1 MLLVRRAR
9 YALVAVVVLAT
20 LWLLYQAR
28 GALAPFLVGGV
39 LAYVLSPLVERM
51 ARVLPFYRSRQELA
65 RTIAVLEVYLVGIA
79 VLVTAGVLIIPVLVA
94 EATDLVDNIPQYVER
109 ARDQFDKWNRLYQEK
124 VPPEAQSWV
133 EDQIRRLGQELGA
146 IGRQALNRTF
156 TIVTGTFSVV
166 LGYIIIPFWLF
177 YVLKDR
183 PKIGPAIQAWFPP
196 GLRADVGQC
205 IEIVRRVVGS
215 YVRAQLILGLFI
227 GTVTTLGLWA
237 LGIDFYLILGII
249 AGITEL
255 IPIIGPILGAIPA
268 VIVTLALQPEK
279 TWLVIL
285 FYFLVQQVENAV
297 LVPRIHG
304 NAVNLHPAVIIV
316 LLAVAQQIA
325 GFVGMLV
332 AVPLAAVGRD
342 LFVYVYRRLQEQEEL
357 LRRRA
362 AAGEA
367 SSIPAAGLR
376 LPGDHPLPQGDT
388 GDAPREGP
396 AEPAAP
402 RGRERGQG

>member
-1 MLLVRRAR
+1 MLLVRRIR
-9 YALVAVVVLAT
+9 YAMVALVVLAT

-28 GALAPFLVGGV
+28 GALVPFLVGGV

-51 ARVLPFYRSRQELA
+51 ARLLPFYRSRQELA
-65 RTIAVLEVYLVGIA
+65 RTLAVLEVYLIGGA
-79 VLVTAGVLIIPVLVA
+79 VLVAAGVLIIPALVA

-146 IGRQALNRTF
+146 IGRQAFNRTF
-156 TIVTGTFSVV
+156 AIITGTFSVV

-196 GLRADVGQC
+196 GLREDVGHC

-227 GTVTTLGLWA
+227 GTVTTIGLWA
-237 LGIDFYLILGII
+237 LRIDFYLILGLI

-268 VIVTLALQPEK
+268 IIVTLALQPEK

-304 NAVNLHPAVIIV
+304 NAVNVHPAVIIV
-316 LLAVAQQIA
+316 LLAVAQQLA

-332 AVPLAAVGRD
+332 AVPLAAVARD
-342 LFVYVYRRLQEQEEL
+342 LFVYIYRRLQEQEEL
-357 LRRRA
+357 LRRRTV
-362 AAGEA
+362 AGELP
-367 SSIPAAGLR
+367 PAVLTPPEEPTEPVA
-376 LPGDHPLPQGDT
+376 PL
-388 GDAPREGP
+388 
-396 AEPAAP
+396 
-402 RGRERGQG
+402 GRERERGPR

>member
-1 MLLVRRAR
+1 MLVVRRIR
-9 YALVAVVVLAT
+9 YAMVALVVLVT

-39 LAYVLSPLVERM
+39 LAYMLSPLVERLS
-51 ARVLPFYRSRQELA
+51 RLLPFYGSRQELA
-65 RTIAVLEVYLVGIA
+65 RIIAVLEVYLIGIA
-79 VLVTAGVLIIPVLVA
+79 VLITAGVVIIPGLVA
-94 EATDLVDNIPQYVER
+94 EATNLIDNIPQYVDR

-124 VPPEAQSWV
+124 VPPEAQSWM

-146 IGRQALNRTF
+146 IGRQAFNRTF
-156 TIVTGTFSVV
+156 AIVTGTFNLV

-183 PKIGPAIQAWFPP
+183 PKIGPAIQAMFPP
-196 GLRADVGQC
+196 GLREDVGQC

-215 YVRAQLILGLFI
+215 YVRAQLVLGLFI
-227 GTVTTLGLWA
+227 GTVTTAGLW
-237 LGIDFYLILGII
+237 LLRIDFYLILGLI

-255 IPIIGPILGAIPA
+255 IPVIGPILGAIPA
-268 VIVTLALQPEK
+268 IIVTLALQPEK

-285 FYFLVQQVENAV
+285 FYFFVQQVENAV

-325 GFVGMLV
+325 GFAGMLV
-332 AVPLAAVGRD
+332 AVPLAAVTRD
-342 LFVYVYRRLQEQEEL
+342 LFVYIYHRLQEQEEL
-357 LRRRA
+357 LRDPTTT
-362 AAGEA
+362 GEVTPIA
-367 SSIPAAGLR
+367 LATADDPAQA
-376 LPGDHPLPQGDT
+376 
-388 GDAPREGP
+388 DAPSHAVG
-396 AEPAAP
+396 
-402 RGRERGQG
+402 GR

>member
-1 MLLVRRAR
+1 MLWVRRTR
-9 YALVAVVVLAT
+9 YALVALAVLVT

-39 LAYVLSPLVERM
+39 LAYVLSPLVERL

-65 RTIAVLEVYLVGIA
+65 RTIAVLEVYLIGGA
-79 VLVTAGVLIIPVLVA
+79 LLALAGVLIIPLLVA
-94 EATDLVDNIPQYVER
+94 AATDLVANIPQYVER
-109 ARDQFDKWNRLYQEK
+109 ARDQFDEWNRLYQEK
-124 VPPEAQSWV
+124 VPPEAQVWV
-133 EDQIRRLGQELGA
+133 EQQVQRLGQELGA
-146 IGRQALNRTF
+146 IGRQAFNRTF
-156 TIVTGTFSVV
+156 TIVTGTFNLV

-196 GLRADVGQC
+196 GLREDVGQC

-227 GTVTTLGLWA
+227 GTVTTIGLWA
-237 LGIDFYLILGII
+237 LRIDFYLILGII

-268 VIVTLALQPEK
+268 IIVTLALQPEK
-279 TWLVIL
+279 TWLVIV

-304 NAVNLHPAVIIV
+304 NAVNLHPALIIV

-325 GFVGMLV
+325 GFAGMLV
-332 AVPLAAVGRD
+332 AVPLAAVARD
-342 LFVYVYRRLQEQEEL
+342 LFVYIYRRLHEQEEL
-357 LRRRA
+357 LRRGA

-367 SSIPAAGLR
+367 SPISPS
-376 LPGDHPLPQGDT
+376 HPRHAEGYPPLQSKT
-388 GDAPREGP
+388 APWEQP
-396 AEPAAP
+396 AEPAVP
-402 RGRERGQG
+402 LSREQG